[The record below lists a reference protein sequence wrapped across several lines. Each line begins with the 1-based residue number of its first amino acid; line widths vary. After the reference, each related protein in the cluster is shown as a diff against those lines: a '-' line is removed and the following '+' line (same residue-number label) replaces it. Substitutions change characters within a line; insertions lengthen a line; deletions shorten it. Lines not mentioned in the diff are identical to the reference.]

1 MHARAAIGAIEEWWS
16 ALCRGRWIRCA
27 KEKINKLIDKCMDLI
42 TQSSTMIT
50 KK

>member
-1 MHARAAIGAIEEWWS
+1 MHTRAAIGAIEEWWS
-16 ALCRGRWIRCA
+16 ILCRVRWIKCA
-27 KEKINKLIDKCMDLI
+27 KEKKLINKCVDMI